1 MVNYFAE
8 SKRTV
13 PDFLRN
19 QELFGGDYWTRTS
32 DLLRVKIRMDVKGL
46 RLGVFRQFLPHFLQ
60 AQYLPSPLRPP
71 AYFLILVKGPAPP
84 DLAEPGLFMKL
95 NNIVVSSLNRN
106 DYQVTLSNSG
116 NFLCAMPTPTN
127 GEEVYKQDE
136 SYQKIYGH

>member
-1 MVNYFAE
+1 MLAVPFPTWVTARAGGKRPKEVVNYFAE

-13 PDFLRN
+13 PDFARN

-32 DLLRVKIRMDVKGL
+32 VLLRVKIRMDVKGL

-84 DLAEPGLFMKL
+84 NLAEPGLFHEAK
-95 NNIVVSSLNRN
+95 
-106 DYQVTLSNSG
+106 
-116 NFLCAMPTPTN
+116 
-127 GEEVYKQDE
+127 
-136 SYQKIYGH
+136 